1 MATSK
6 KPRKKYNPNTAN
18 LKVSMNSLTPFI
30 LPLQSL
36 KSLVQRG
43 YLGIDTIPGLDKGF
57 YPTEYNLLVFLF
69 KQLFTMQ
76 YATDDKDKIKFFK
89 SVRDNII
96 RYFDKIINNSIYDK
110 DTDKLVVPDKTA
122 IPDVLKQ
129 NIIFIVDNFLLL
141 FKNIT
146 ENRMIY
152 AIKYGSQSC
161 LIWFGIKRDSS
172 IQEFINLDN
181 MFKRYFDY
189 FGRK

>member
-1 MATSK
+1 
-6 KPRKKYNPNTAN
+6 
-18 LKVSMNSLTPFI
+18 
-30 LPLQSL
+30 
-36 KSLVQRG
+36 
-43 YLGIDTIPGLDKGF
+43 
-57 YPTEYNLLVFLF
+57 
-69 KQLFTMQ
+69 MQ

-96 RYFDKIINNSIYDK
+96 RYFDKIINNSVYDK
-110 DTDKLVVPDKTA
+110 DTDKLVVPDKTVM
-122 IPDVLKQ
+122 PDILKQ

-146 ENRMIY
+146 ENRMVY

-161 LIWFGIKRDSS
+161 LIWFGIKRESS
-172 IQEFINLDN
+172 IQGFINLDN

>member
-1 MATSK
+1 M
-6 KPRKKYNPNTAN
+6 
-18 LKVSMNSLTPFI
+18 
-30 LPLQSL
+30 
-36 KSLVQRG
+36 
-43 YLGIDTIPGLDKGF
+43 GIDTIPALDKGF
-57 YPTEYNLLVFLF
+57 YPTEYNLLAFLF
-69 KQLFTMQ
+69 EHLFTMQ

-96 RYFDKIINNSIYDK
+96 RYFDKIINNSVYDK
-110 DTDKLVVPDKTA
+110 DTDKLVVPDKTVM
-122 IPDVLKQ
+122 PDILKQ

-146 ENRMIY
+146 ENRMVY

-161 LIWFGIKRDSS
+161 LIWFGIKRESS
-172 IQEFINLDN
+172 IQGFINLDN